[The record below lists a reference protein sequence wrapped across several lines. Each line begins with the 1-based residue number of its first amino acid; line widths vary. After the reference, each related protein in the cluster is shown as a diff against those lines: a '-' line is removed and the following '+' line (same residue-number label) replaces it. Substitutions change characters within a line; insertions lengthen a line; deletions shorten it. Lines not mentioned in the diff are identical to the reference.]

1 MGTCA
6 REQVSAADALHLGT
20 GDIDLETILLFRC
33 NKQCSSLEGE
43 VGPGKGDPFSGAWAF
58 VV

>member
-6 REQVSAADALHLGT
+6 REQVSVADALHLGT

-33 NKQCSSLEGE
+33 NKRCSSLGW
-43 VGPGKGDPFSGAWAF
+43 SGQERVTHF
-58 VV
+58 RGLGLSLFD